1 MGQGAGCAQEH
12 SLVEGFGVGFL
23 DFLFFF
29 SNLITLISL
38 RINVIG
44 ALFTTKFIAKPL
56 GKCPF
61 FLSFTVEAKHGIC
74 SNCVLHCSQIWLPG
88 VSGLTSTNPILSL
101 TRGINAFTLTPHGSK
116 RVTFLQAGKPWE

>member
-12 SLVEGFGVGFL
+12 SLVDGFGVGFL

-56 GKCPF
+56 RKCPF
-61 FLSFTVEAKHGIC
+61 FFLSLLRPNTEYVVTVFFTVLRSGF
-74 SNCVLHCSQIWLPG
+74 LGFL
-88 VSGLTSTNPILSL
+88 VSHPQ
-101 TRGINAFTLTPHGSK
+101 TPFS
-116 RVTFLQAGKPWE
+116 P